1 MAIAKLRQ
9 QFTFNELGRFGR
21 LGNQLFQIAATV
33 GFARK
38 NNGLYSFPQWP
49 FAKYFKSF
57 PKARPIGQK
66 YDELSEPTFHYNDL
80 VLDLGCSY
88 DLKGY
93 FQSELNFAHCAAEVR
108 KLFQFSPD
116 FLEPLKEKYLSQF
129 TGPLCAVHVRRGD
142 YVSNPNYYSLPVSH
156 YLKAMAKLG
165 WMQYIV
171 FSDDI
176 AWCRQHMPDWCHFV
190 ETKSEINDFA
200 LMTQCDHFIIANSS
214 FSWWAAWLGEKEN
227 TRVVAPAQWFSGT
240 FKYQHNAK
248 DVIPDRW
255 EKIGQV
261 TPAPKGVRTD
271 LKDVTFTIPIRIDHQ
286 DRIDNLQMIIGYLNH
301 HFDTNIY
308 VIEQDVTQKING
320 LQGCRYEFFPN
331 RTRAFERTFLL
342 NYMARRS
349 ETPII
354 ANYDC
359 DVVFQPRQIVEAVQR
374 IRDGKA
380 DGMSPYDGMFLRA
393 WRTKL
398 DEFCQEY
405 DVDVLDLGA
414 SRKEHFEHY
423 AVGGA
428 VFWNKEGFIRGGM
441 ENERMIS
448 YGPEDYERVE
458 RFKKLGFRL
467 DRVDGPL
474 IHINHWVG
482 TDSTEQ
488 NPWFKKNWDEYRKIQ
503 GMSQRQMEDYVA
515 SWPWP
520 KQLTHA

>member
-1 MAIAKLRQ
+1 
-9 QFTFNELGRFGR
+9 
-21 LGNQLFQIAATV
+21 
-33 GFARK
+33 
-38 NNGLYSFPQWP
+38 
-49 FAKYFKSF
+49 
-57 PKARPIGQK
+57 
-66 YDELSEPTFHYNDL
+66 
-80 VLDLGCSY
+80 
-88 DLKGY
+88 
-93 FQSELNFAHCAAEVR
+93 
-108 KLFQFSPD
+108 
-116 FLEPLKEKYLSQF
+116 
-129 TGPLCAVHVRRGD
+129 
-142 YVSNPNYYSLPVSH
+142 
-156 YLKAMAKLG
+156 
-165 WMQYIV
+165 
-171 FSDDI
+171 
-176 AWCRQHMPDWCHFV
+176 
-190 ETKSEINDFA
+190 
-200 LMTQCDHFIIANSS
+200 MTQCDHFIIANSS